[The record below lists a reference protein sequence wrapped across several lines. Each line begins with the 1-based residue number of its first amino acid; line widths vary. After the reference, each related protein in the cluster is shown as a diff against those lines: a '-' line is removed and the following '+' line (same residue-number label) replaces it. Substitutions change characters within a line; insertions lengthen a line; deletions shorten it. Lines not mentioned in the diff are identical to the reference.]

1 MDYFARFTQG
11 AKTALAYAAE
21 FAKELGHNYVGTEH
35 LILGI
40 LEENGPS
47 AALLKEQGI
56 TGPAL
61 KEMIVQAVG
70 KGDYVLN
77 ENFGYTPRVKKI
89 LEVSKTVARQLGL
102 NYIGTEHMLYALL
115 RERECIANRLLS
127 EMGVDYQKIQKGI
140 IGLAEQ
146 GGSGAAAASG
156 ATGGE
161 AAGDTPSLDKFGRD
175 LTAAAKNGELDPVI
189 GRKQEIERII
199 QILIRRTKNNPVL
212 IGEPGVGKSA
222 IAEGLA
228 QRIAEGN
235 IPELL
240 REKRVVSLDL
250 AGMVA
255 GAKYRGEFEE
265 RFKNA
270 LKELMSDGN
279 VILFIDELHTI
290 VGAGAAEGSIDAAN
304 MLKPMLARGELQL
317 IGATTL
323 EEYRKYIEKDAALER
338 RFQPVN
344 VGEPSREETLE
355 ILKGLRDKYEA
366 HHKVKI
372 TDGALQAAVDL
383 SSRYIMDRFL
393 PDKAIDLMDEAA
405 SKVRIAMFVAPP
417 DLREK
422 EKQLEE
428 LKGEKEQAIDHQEF
442 EKAAE
447 LRDREKA
454 LAAEIENTKNSWE
467 KERGVSK
474 AEVTEEDIAGIVADW
489 THVPV
494 TKLTEDESQKLLHL
508 EEILHERV
516 IGQDEAVRAVS
527 RAIRRARAGL
537 KDPHRPVGSFIFLGP
552 TGVGKTELSKAL
564 AAAMFGDENAIIRL
578 DMSEY
583 MERHTVSKLIG
594 SPPGYVGFDDGGQL
608 TEKVRRKPY
617 SVVLFDEIEKAHP
630 DVFNILLQILED
642 GRLTDSRGRTVDFK
656 NTVIIMT
663 SNIGASRIGAKS
675 KIGFGQAEEDPSGYE
690 HMKEHMM
697 EELKR
702 SFRPEFLNRIDDI
715 IVFHNLDEED
725 TLKIAA
731 LMLKSIAQRLTER
744 NIHLSYTDEVVAKLA
759 KMGFDAEYGARPLR
773 RLMQQTVE
781 DKLSEEILEGNVR
794 LGDDVRM
801 ELSGDEFVF
810 KAENKP
816 KQEEEK

>member
-127 EMGVDYQKIQKGI
+127 EMGVDYQKIQQGI

-146 GGSGAAAASG
+146 GGSGAAAAGG

-474 AEVTEEDIAGIVADW
+474 AEVTEEDIAGIVAAW

-810 KAENKP
+810 KAENRP